1 MPRFQI
7 FVSSTFSD
15 LIREREFV
23 VEELNRC
30 GYIAVGMEQFPAT
43 DEDKFE
49 YIQRMIEE
57 SDYYIVIIRARY
69 GSVDRN
75 GVSYTQKEYEYAV
88 SIGRPTLAFIYELRG
103 ELAAKELDPELEK
116 QAKLREFIS
125 DLENKKIAKYW
136 KDKDGLTNIIKDS
149 IFDIT
154 RRRPGIGW
162 IRGDQAIDP
171 KIVNELESV
180 RRERNE
186 LKQELDRVREG
197 MSISHTEL
205 NSAFLL
211 EFEVKEFSNG
221 QAWPAEVLRQESIK
235 ATILEITEWLSES
248 LYREVREDAIKY
260 VLKMFIQRN
269 EQLAGIDRAGNTDL
283 EVTSDCIRRLRYKLE
298 AFGLVRVFMREREA
312 PLEGILIYLHWSITD
327 KTKKILNKIEN
338 DRVAV
343 K

>member
-69 GSVDRN
+69 GSVDRD

-88 SIGRPTLAFIYELRG
+88 SIGRPTLAFIYKLRG

-125 DLENKKIAKYW
+125 DLENKKIVKYW
-136 KDKDGLTNIIKDS
+136 KDKDDLTKIIKDS

-171 KIVNELESV
+171 KIVNELESA
-180 RRERNE
+180 RRERSE
-186 LKQELDRVREG
+186 LERELDRLRED
-197 MSISHTEL
+197 MNISLTEL

-211 EFEVKEFSNG
+211 EFWVKEFSNG
-221 QAWPAEVLRQESIK
+221 QDGPSEVHRQESIE

-248 LYREVREDAIKY
+248 LYREVHEPA
-260 VLKMFIQRN
+260 
-269 EQLAGIDRAGNTDL
+269 ARALFPTRVSSPRQVRVGGQARGQSS
-283 EVTSDCIRRLRYKLE
+283 ERRLRST
-298 AFGLVRVFMREREA
+298 A
-312 PLEGILIYLHWSITD
+312 PLAGGTGRVRHKGIDTTTLPPPG
-327 KTKKILNKIEN
+327 KRAQKKNSPLQ
-338 DRVAV
+338 AS
-343 K
+343 